1 MSDGEPEDRVTASP
15 KIDIVVSIFL
25 ATVSIWL
32 LIVTIPKNIG
42 QAAGKNDISPS
53 LFPTL
58 AAWFLL
64 GLSLSLITVHVVKLR
79 GHGGNGSDQNIGW
92 IAMEFII
99 WMLTATLLYFG
110 LQTVGFLAVAA
121 VTIALGALAAKYQN
135 YWMICS
141 LAVIIPLIM
150 SQTAW
155 LVFQVQLP

>member
-79 GHGGNGSDQNIGW
+79 SHGGNGSDQNIGW

-110 LQTVGFLAVAA
+110 LQTIGFLVVAV

-141 LAVIIPLIM
+141 LAVIIPLLM

>member
-79 GHGGNGSDQNIGW
+79 SHGGNGSDQNIGW

-110 LQTVGFLAVAA
+110 LQTIGFLAVAA